1 MLGTECPI
9 LISSTKSDSRKPERA
24 LIGAGWRGRL
34 EKRSSL
40 RTELLF
46 NLAFLAAAAL
56 LLALWTAALFRL
68 PGIGAERRLWLL
80 VLLVGIDVAAFVL
93 LGKHLIDRLVVHP
106 LSAAAEAAEAIARGE
121 YDRRLPPGT
130 TRETATLASAVNH
143 LTEQL
148 LKNQDRLADNLQSL
162 GAANRALRQ
171 TQRELIQAEKLASI
185 GRLASGVA
193 HEIGNPLA
201 ALIGY
206 VAVLNRRGGDAEL
219 LGGMERE
226 ARRIDRIVRGLL
238 EYARPLPETRA
249 ITDVN
254 ASVKRALT
262 LLQSQGKL
270 QGAEVQLELA
280 PDLPPISAAPHPLD
294 QVFVNLLANADAAI
308 RDGGKLL
315 LRTCSTGDAGATEAG
330 ANGVQVTIADTG
342 PGIAAEHQRL
352 VFDPFF
358 TTKAPGEG
366 MGLGLAIVA
375 STMAEFGG
383 NVQLSSTPG
392 GGATFTLTFPLVE
405 AEP

>member
-1 MLGTECPI
+1 MESPI
-9 LISSTKSDSRKPERA
+9 QILSTKSDSPKLDRV
-24 LIGAGWRGRL
+24 LIGAGRRGGP

-56 LLALWTAALFRL
+56 LLALWTAALFQL
-68 PGIGAERRLWLL
+68 PGVGEERRLWLL

-121 YDRRLPPGT
+121 YDRRLPPGAT
-130 TRETATLASAVNH
+130 QETAALASAVNH

-148 LKNQDRLADNLQSL
+148 LKNQDRLAENLQSL
-162 GAANRALRQ
+162 GAVNRALRQ

-185 GRLASGVA
+185 GRLAAGVA

-201 ALIGY
+201 ALIAY
-206 VAVLNRRGGDAEL
+206 VALLSRRGGDAEL

-238 EYARPLPETRA
+238 EYARPLSEARA
-249 ITDVN
+249 VTDVN
-254 ASVKRALT
+254 ASLERALT
-262 LLQSQGKL
+262 LLRSQGKL
-270 QGAEVQLELA
+270 HGVDVTMEFA
-280 PDLPPISAAPHPLD
+280 PDLAPISAAPHPLD
-294 QVFVNLLANADAAI
+294 QLFVNLLANADAATP
-308 RDGGKLL
+308 DGGKLL
-315 LRTCSTGDAGATEAG
+315 LRTCNIREAG
-330 ANGVQVTIADTG
+330 AGVADGDVVHVTIADSG
-342 PGIAAEHQRL
+342 PGVLAEHQKM

-375 STMAEFGG
+375 STVADFGG
-383 NVQLSSTPG
+383 HVQLSSTPG
-392 GGATFTLTFPLVE
+392 GGATFTLTFPAVE
-405 AEP
+405 AQS